1 MAQIRKLAAQ
11 YFTHDA
17 DMRNDVKIKALRR
30 KFSHTGYAVWNYLL
44 EVLTDIE
51 SFEINFDDVTKEL
64 FAADFD
70 VTVQQLTDIVDYCI
84 KIGLLQKEG
93 NRLFSAAHQRRFQS
107 IIERFQR
114 RSEAGKKGMAS
125 RWGNRSNSAQEDN
138 GVITS
143 DNNVITP
150 DNIIEEK
157 RIEEN
162 RKEKNRTT
170 YPYQDIADK
179 WNSICGEFLPKVQ
192 KISDSR
198 KQKIKS
204 RLQEFG
210 QPEAWMPTIE
220 AIFETIAESD
230 FLRGKN
236 NTGWSATFDWI
247 FENPKNWV
255 KVLEGNYNNHKGGK
269 PTRPQVNLGAGEYID
284 ETGRRTYGTGKAT
297 IPNDAPPRPS
307 ERHCWD
313 ASSNQWI
320 LL

>member
-1 MAQIRKLAAQ
+1 
-11 YFTHDA
+11 
-17 DMRNDVKIKALRR
+17 
-30 KFSHTGYAVWNYLL
+30 
-44 EVLTDIE
+44 
-51 SFEINFDDVTKEL
+51 
-64 FAADFD
+64 
-70 VTVQQLTDIVDYCI
+70 
-84 KIGLLQKEG
+84 
-93 NRLFSAAHQRRFQS
+93 
-107 IIERFQR
+107 
-114 RSEAGKKGMAS
+114 
-125 RWGNRSNSAQEDN
+125 
-138 GVITS
+138 
-143 DNNVITP
+143 
-150 DNIIEEK
+150 
-157 RIEEN
+157 
-162 RKEKNRTT
+162 
-170 YPYQDIADK
+170 
-179 WNSICGEFLPKVQ
+179 
-192 KISDSR
+192 
-198 KQKIKS
+198 
-204 RLQEFG
+204 
-210 QPEAWMPTIE
+210 MPTIE